1 MTGTHADTSGYP
13 KEHPMQSPRL
23 FLLTLGALSL
33 GATNGPVTETSG
45 REAPPPPLAP
55 ER

>member
-1 MTGTHADTSGYP
+1 
-13 KEHPMQSPRL
+13 MQSPRL

-33 GATNGPVTETSG
+33 GATNGPVTEPRSG
-45 REAPPPPLAP
+45 PDVPAPPSAP